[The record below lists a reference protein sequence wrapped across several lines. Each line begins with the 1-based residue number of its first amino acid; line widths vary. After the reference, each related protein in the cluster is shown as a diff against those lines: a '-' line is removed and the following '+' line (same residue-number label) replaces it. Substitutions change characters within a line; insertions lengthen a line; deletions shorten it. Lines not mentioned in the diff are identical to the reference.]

1 METLLDILEK
11 ESETVIK
18 WFKQQ
23 KIIVNPDKFHTIVLN
38 RRKQKET
45 INLKINGAETKDQNS
60 LILSVVKIDHE
71 LDFNNHIPIISKKA
85 GNKINAISRL
95 RVF

>member
-60 LILSVVKIDHE
+60 LTLSVVKIDNE
-71 LDFNNHIPIISKKA
+71 LNFNNHIPNISKKA
-85 GNKINAISRL
+85 GKKINAISRL

>member
-23 KIIVNPDKFHTIVLN
+23 KIIVNSDKFHTIVLN

-71 LDFNNHIPIISKKA
+71 LNFNNHIPIISKKA

>member
-45 INLKINGAETKDQNS
+45 INLKINEAETKDQNS
-60 LILSVVKIDHE
+60 LTLSVVKIDNE
-71 LDFNNHIPIISKKA
+71 LNFNNHIPNISKKA
-85 GNKINAISRL
+85 GKKINAISRL

>member
-1 METLLDILEK
+1 M
-11 ESETVIK
+11 
-18 WFKQQ
+18 
-23 KIIVNPDKFHTIVLN
+23 N

-60 LILSVVKIDHE
+60 LILSVVKIDDE
-71 LDFNNHIPIISKKA
+71 LNFNNHIPIISKKA

-95 RVF
+95 